1 MCIKYYEFW
10 NIPTVPYN
18 MHLYS
23 AGELNIRNKNENMDI
38 SSIKVIRD
46 LYASEKYRP
55 GIQKNWE
62 EVCHES

>member
-1 MCIKYYEFW
+1 MR
-10 NIPTVPYN
+10 
-18 MHLYS
+18 LYS

-55 GIQKNWE
+55 GIQKIGKKSVMN
-62 EVCHES
+62 HKSK